1 MTDMITRCPS
11 CETSFRITEA
21 QLKTAKGSV
30 RCGSCLQ
37 IFKAANNL
45 VLRKKPAP
53 KVEAPTK
60 VVSQPVEAKATPVD
74 FTPEPSHPPEP
85 ESIELEIAETE
96 VIKQETAEP
105 KEIEFDAHSEDFS
118 EAEISPIFEFDDRE
132 TEDIEPN
139 LSSAV
144 PEEEPQTPFEI
155 FAEAVKQSE
164 PHNDD
169 FDDQAL
175 PEAQVEELEES
186 FIEEPFIEE
195 PLKEKTLINEDSLVS
210 EALVEESLTEELFI
224 DQPANDAVN
233 HTDIVI
239 ENTPQEKEVE
249 FDMPKEEAKSTFSF
263 DQAAI
268 DNDDSSDSHSSIDD
282 DDLLISDEM
291 EFEDDEPK
299 KEKGAYGEDLVES
312 FLDLD
317 TWQPTSSSLFDHGN
331 GTKKDEDDEDGEKD
345 PDESWAIDLLEDE
358 EDDDAYPAS
367 AKSIDLENP
376 DTEDDAIDSLG
387 MIGVVDDLKRSTDD
401 YSRANTGSFAA
412 VEDEDFDKYDH
423 EDHLGESL
431 SEKVAPNL
439 DDDESADF
447 EAPYSEP
454 HDDGFDDYEDEDE
467 YDDYSDDP
475 KNRGALLRRI
485 QPEPVEFAF
494 YQGGNSWG
502 KRLLWSGIVAL
513 GIVVLILQIAWLQ
526 FDSLS
531 RQEPYRAW
539 YTTFCPMF
547 GCTVP
552 DLAAPQLIRT
562 SNLVVRSHPTAA
574 NALMIDTILRNS
586 APYQQ
591 PFPDLVLTF
600 SNLQGKT
607 LASRRF
613 TPAEYLGGEM
623 AGKSN
628 EMPSNQPIHLSLE
641 IADPGP
647 DAVNYSVFIPN

>member
-45 VLRKKPAP
+45 VLTKKPAH
-53 KVEAPTK
+53 KVEAKPTPIDSK
-60 VVSQPVEAKATPVD
+60 
-74 FTPEPSHPPEP
+74 PEPSHPPKP
-85 ESIELEIAETE
+85 ESIEQEIAETE
-96 VIKQETAEP
+96 VIEQETTEP
-105 KEIEFDAHSEDFS
+105 EEIEFDTHNENFS
-118 EAEISPIFEFDDRE
+118 ETEISPRFEFDDGE
-132 TEDIEPN
+132 TNDIEPN
-139 LSSAV
+139 FSGTTQ
-144 PEEEPQTPFEI
+144 EEEPQTPSEI
-155 FAEAVKQSE
+155 FAEAVQQSE
-164 PHNDD
+164 PHDD
-169 FDDQAL
+169 GFDHQAL

-186 FIEEPFIEE
+186 FIAVPFIEE

-224 DQPANDAVN
+224 GQPVNDAVN
-233 HTDIVI
+233 HADIVI

-249 FDMPKEEAKSTFSF
+249 FDMTEEEAKSTFSF

-268 DNDDSSDSHSSIDD
+268 DNDESSDSHSSIDD

-291 EFEDDEPK
+291 DFENDEPK

-331 GTKKDEDDEDGEKD
+331 GSKKDEDEDDDEKD
-345 PDESWAIDLLEDE
+345 PDESWAIDLLEED
-358 EDDDAYPAS
+358 EDDEDAYPVS

-412 VEDEDFDKYDH
+412 VEDEGFDKYDH
-423 EDHLGESL
+423 EDHLGEPL
-431 SEKVAPNL
+431 SEEVAPNL
-439 DDDESADF
+439 DDNESADF

-454 HDDGFDDYEDEDE
+454 HDDGFDEDEDE

-494 YQGGNSWG
+494 YQGGNPWG
-502 KRLLWSGIVAL
+502 KRLLWSGIAAL

-539 YTTFCPMF
+539 YTTLCPIF

-574 NALMIDTILRNS
+574 NALMIDTILRNT

-607 LASRRF
+607 IASRRF